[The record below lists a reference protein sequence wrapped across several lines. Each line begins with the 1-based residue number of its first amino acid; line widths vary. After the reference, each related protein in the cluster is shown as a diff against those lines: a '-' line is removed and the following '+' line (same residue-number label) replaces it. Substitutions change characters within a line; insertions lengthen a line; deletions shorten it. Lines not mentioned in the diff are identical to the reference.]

1 MKNHHYFVA
10 GLLFA
15 VFATLFARLGAAQ
28 QSPVEELASMQG
40 AENFDASLFASEPMI
55 TNPSAIDV
63 DTHGRVWVAEIQ
75 WYRSKAKQPPADKL
89 KVLEDTDGDGKA
101 DKVTVFAEGLFCPMS
116 VCVAGDKVYV
126 ATSPDLWEYEDRNG
140 DLKADGPPRKILTGF
155 GGVNHDHGAHS
166 LLLGPDHKWWMSVGD
181 AGLDITGTD
190 GSHIAYK
197 WGTIVRGELNGSQ
210 LEIVASNFRN
220 PYEICVNSFGEA
232 YASDN
237 DNDGNE
243 STRFCWILDGGNYG
257 WYGRPPA
264 RVPASTPFGEHWH
277 FRGHIPGHVPAL
289 VVVGFGSPSGMCFYE
304 GDAWGS
310 KYKNIALLAE
320 AGRRELRAFR
330 PQNAGA
336 GKKSTSEIILTAS
349 DFYFRPDDVC
359 ASPEGNLY
367 VADWYDGGVGGHA
380 YNNPEQGRILLLRPK
395 TGRVPRKD
403 RPGPYDNI
411 PDAIA
416 GLKSPNLATQY
427 LARERLLAEGQ
438 LSVSA
443 LTELLTHEDPDFRAR
458 ALWVLDRIGGAGR
471 DVVLRQL
478 KNKDDAFRALA
489 IRILRRH
496 GEEYANAILPL
507 ADDSSSEVTREV
519 LLALRSIQGEE
530 AMAALVKLAAR
541 YDSTD
546 RYLLEVINIAAADRK
561 QQLYERLAAAKPFT
575 VGQISLVQ
583 LLNPQAARDLIRKEF
598 LAVDVDKNTFPL
610 LLACASGMSE
620 PEAGKI
626 LLEFIAKSAASAE
639 LKQCALEAV
648 AGRMEGDWG
657 TLKEDPELVAVFSEA
672 LSDKGI
678 QTAALEIVES
688 HRLQS
693 VDGDVLKLA
702 TNEDAPEALRCVAIR
717 TTGQLAKSAEKVEKL
732 RKLLADHKQS
742 IREAALATLVVDMQD
757 LSTAQEALGSTD
769 EGFEIAVRK
778 TIAARALDTPGGAN
792 MLLQLVEKEVLS
804 PDLRQHIITKAAEH
818 PDANVR
824 FLFER
829 FVPPDQRQK
838 RLGEAISADDILKL
852 QGDPLRGEAIFR
864 QNSAAQCMTCHKVKG
879 KGGDVGPALN
889 TIGAKYDR
897 GQLLETIMQ
906 PSKAISPDYVSYN
919 VETQD
924 GRLLGGLLVK
934 KTDDAVTLK
943 DAQGRIITIPADN
956 VQSIV
961 AQSISIMPE
970 LVLRD
975 VSAQDAADLLAYLT
989 KQR

>member
-1 MKNHHYFVA
+1 MKMHHDFVV
-10 GLLFA
+10 GLLLAVAALFFA
-15 VFATLFARLGAAQ
+15 HPAAAQ
-28 QSPVEELASMQG
+28 QAPAEELASIKG
-40 AENFDASLFASEPMI
+40 AKDFDVSLFASEPMI
-55 TNPSAIDV
+55 ANPAAIDV

-75 WYRSKAKQPPADKL
+75 WYRSKAKQPPADKI

-126 ATSPDLWEYEDRNG
+126 ATSPDLWEYEDKNG
-140 DLKADGPPRKILTGF
+140 DLKADGPPRKVLTGF

-197 WGTIVRGELNGSQ
+197 WGTIVRGELDGSQ

-220 PYEICVNSFGEA
+220 PYELCVNSFGEA
-232 YASDN
+232 FASDN

-257 WYGRPPA
+257 WYGRPPE
-264 RVPASTPFGEHWH
+264 RVPAGTPFGEHWH

-289 VVVGFGSPSGMCFYE
+289 LVVGFGSPSGMCFYE

-310 KYKNIALLAE
+310 KYKNVALLAE

-336 GKKSTSEIILTAS
+336 GKEATSEIILTAS

-380 YNNPEQGRILLLRPK
+380 YNNPDQGRIFLLHPK
-395 TGRVPRKD
+395 TGRVERKE

-438 LSVSA
+438 SSVSA
-443 LTELLTHEDPDFRAR
+443 LTELLAHEDPDIRAR

-471 DVVLRQL
+471 DVVLQQL
-478 KNKDDAFRALA
+478 TNKDDAFRALA

-496 GEEYANAILPL
+496 GQEYVNAILPL
-507 ADDSSSEVTREV
+507 ADDASSEVTREV
-519 LLALRSIQGEE
+519 LLTLRTMQGEE
-530 AMAALVKLAAR
+530 AIAAIAKLAAR
-541 YDSTD
+541 YDGAD
-546 RYLLEVINIAAADRK
+546 RYLLEAINIAAADRK
-561 QQLYERLAAAKPFT
+561 QQLYERLAAAKPFAA
-575 VGQISLVQ
+575 GQINLVH
-583 LLNPQAARDLIRKEF
+583 LLNPQAARDLLRKEL
-598 LAVDVDKNTFPL
+598 LAGDVDQKTFPP
-610 LLACASGMSE
+610 LLACTSGMSE
-620 PEAGKI
+620 PEACKI
-626 LLEFIAKSAASAE
+626 LLEFIAKSSAPTE
-639 LKQCALEAV
+639 MKQRALEAV
-648 AGRMEGDWG
+648 AGRMEGDWSA
-657 TLKEDPELVAVFSEA
+657 LKEDPQLVAVFSTA
-672 LSDKGI
+672 LADKGL
-678 QTAALEIVES
+678 QEAALEIVES

-693 VDGDVLKLA
+693 ADGDALILA
-702 TNEDAPEALRCVAIR
+702 ANENAPEALRCAAIR
-717 TTGQLAKSAEKVEKL
+717 TTGQLSKSAEKVEKL
-732 RKLLADHKQS
+732 RKLLADRKQVV
-742 IREAALATLVVDMQD
+742 REAALVTLVVEMQD
-757 LSTAQEALGSTD
+757 SATAQEALGSKD
-769 EGFEIAVRK
+769 DGFEMAVRK

-792 MLLQLVEKEVLS
+792 MMLQLVQEQELS
-804 PDLRQHIITKAAEH
+804 PDLKQHIITKAAEH

-838 RLGEAISADDILKL
+838 RLGEAISSADILEL
-852 QGDPLRGEAIFR
+852 QGDALRGEAIFR

-897 GQLLETIMQ
+897 VQLLETILQ

-919 VETQD
+919 VETRD
-924 GRLLGGLLVK
+924 GRMLGGLLVK
-934 KTDDAVTLK
+934 KTDDAVMLK
-943 DAQGRIITIPADN
+943 DAQGRIIKIPADN

-989 KQR
+989 KLR